1 MYIETGSPEGLP
13 HRGES
18 SYDRGM
24 DEARIEGVHTVLAQD
39 AGGHELTREEHVSTA
54 DLPECVIRMHTN
66 HPGANVLID
75 GQPATLMA
83 APSPDME
90 ATIQAMPLLSDD
102 TRTMLA
108 GARLSHDMLW
118 AAFDRSASAQAW
130 ALQQANAVTRDLLES
145 QRRLADQ
152 ACELQARFQESL
164 QRIDLMETERKLIEH
179 DLMARRLA
187 RHAVAQNRAEE
198 EAARP
203 PQPPGQPWLDEL
215 IAGVSAFLG
224 AQRPQARTW
233 EPKN

>member
-1 MYIETGSPEGLP
+1 
-13 HRGES
+13 
-18 SYDRGM
+18 M
-24 DEARIEGVHTVLAQD
+24 DEPPIEGVHTVLALD
-39 AGGHELTREEHVSTA
+39 PAGNELAREEHVPTA
-54 DLPECVIRMHTN
+54 ALPQCIMDMHAS
-66 HPGANVLID
+66 HPGANVQID
-75 GQPATLMA
+75 DHPATLMA

-90 ATIQAMPLLSDD
+90 AILQAMPLLSDD

-108 GARLSHDMLW
+108 GARLSHDMVW
-118 AAFDRSASAQAW
+118 AAFDRSANAQAW

-224 AQRPQARTW
+224 AQRPQAKTW

>member
-13 HRGES
+13 CRGES

-164 QRIDLMETERKLIEH
+164 QRIDLMETEKKLIEH
-179 DLMARRLA
+179 DLMARRLS

-198 EAARP
+198 EANRP
-203 PQPPGQPWLDEL
+203 KEPADTGWIDEL
-215 IAGVSAFLG
+215 IGGVSSFFNA
-224 AQRPQARTW
+224 ARQP
-233 EPKN
+233 PKDYDKN

>member
-1 MYIETGSPEGLP
+1 MLALDAAGNELARKENVPTAALP
-13 HRGES
+13 QCV
-18 SYDRGM
+18 M
-24 DEARIEGVHTVLAQD
+24 D
-39 AGGHELTREEHVSTA
+39 
-54 DLPECVIRMHTN
+54 MHAS
-66 HPGANVLID
+66 HPNANVQIED
-75 GQPATLMA
+75 HPAILMA

-90 ATIQAMPLLSDD
+90 AILQAMPLLSDD

-108 GARLSHDMLW
+108 GARLSHDMVW
-118 AAFDRSASAQAW
+118 AAFDRSANAQAW

-179 DLMARRLA
+179 DLMARRLS
-187 RHAVAQNRAEE
+187 RHAIAQNRAEE

-203 PQPPGQPWLDEL
+203 KEPPGQPWLDEL

-224 AQRPQARTW
+224 AQRQQARTW

>member
-1 MYIETGSPEGLP
+1 M
-13 HRGES
+13 
-18 SYDRGM
+18 
-24 DEARIEGVHTVLAQD
+24 EGVHTVLARD
-39 AGGHELTREEHVSTA
+39 AAGHELAREENVPTDALS
-54 DLPECVIRMHTN
+54 ECVLDMHTKY
-66 HPGANVLID
+66 PGANVLID
-75 GQPATLMA
+75 DHPATLMA
-83 APSPDME
+83 APPADME

-203 PQPPGQPWLDEL
+203 PPPPGQPWLDEL

-224 AQRPQARTW
+224 AQRPQAKTW

>member
-1 MYIETGSPEGLP
+1 MYIETGSPAALP
-13 HRGES
+13 RRSES
-18 SYDRGM
+18 SYDRDM
-24 DEARIEGVHTVLAQD
+24 DEPPIEGVHTVLALD
-39 AGGHELTREEHVSTA
+39 AAGNELAREENVPTA
-54 DLPECVIRMHTN
+54 ALPQCVMDMHAS
-66 HPGANVLID
+66 HPGANVQID
-75 GQPATLMA
+75 DHPATLMA

-118 AAFDRSASAQAW
+118 AAFDRSANAQAW

-224 AQRPQARTW
+224 AQRPQAKTW